1 MKKTLKS
8 KIYRMNM
15 FIWIPFVLIILMA
28 FYLILSTRL
37 EMQVVENLKNKSY
50 TYQLYAMRHVK
61 SEAFNHFN
69 DNTEKTA
76 KHLAEY
82 ISQNSGFRTQIY
94 GIPGD
99 NKNTAFKLLLLADSE
114 SENIP
119 YTKDITLAASDKS
132 YTFLYM
138 DNHKYLSFSSPV
150 FNGIRKDKGEAV
162 IRFIYPLNTEY
173 IFMFKVIGSIVGL
186 ALVIMLLNAFLTR
199 LMAENITFSINEL
212 RKSVSAVQ
220 SGGPAKIVD
229 IKSGDEIEEL
239 GKAFNDMQNRIKEY
253 INDLDTQS
261 KQMQIFF
268 NGAAHQLK
276 TPLTSIIGYSQMIQ
290 VSDDPDEI
298 CEDAF
303 IIEEAGEK
311 LLKSINTLIA
321 DSRHGADVRA
331 IQPTPVV
338 FDELAEECIQLLK
351 PRLQKL
357 HIDCKIIDE
366 KNIRIVTDREILK
379 EIILTVMDN
388 AIIHSECS
396 LIQIGVSEHHLNK
409 ERILIEITDDG
420 KGINYADRDL
430 VFKVFYQSN
439 DSLGKGTGL
448 GLSVCTTLAQ
458 KLGGEIYLG
467 EKSDEGCKFIIELP
481 MEITL

>member
-61 SEAFNHFN
+61 SEDFNHFN

-94 GIPGD
+94 GTLGD
-99 NKNTAFKLLLLADSE
+99 NNTTNSKLLLLADSD

-119 YTKDITLAASDKS
+119 YTKDITLAVSNKC

-138 DNHKYLSFSSPV
+138 DNNKYLSFSSPV
-150 FNGIRKDKGEAV
+150 FTEIRKDKGEAV
-162 IRFIYPLNTEY
+162 IRFIYPLDTEY
-173 IFMFKVIGSIVGL
+173 IFMFKVIGSIVGF
-186 ALVIMLLNAFLTR
+186 ALVIMLLNIFLTR

-212 RKSVSAVQ
+212 IKSVSTVQ

-239 GKAFNDMQNRIKEY
+239 GRAFNDMQNRIKEY

-290 VSDDPDEI
+290 VSEDPDEI

-321 DSRHGADVRA
+321 DSRHGTDVRA
-331 IQPTPVV
+331 IQPVPIV

-357 HIDCKIIDE
+357 HINCEIIGG
-366 KNIRIVTDREILK
+366 KNISIITDREILK

-396 LIQIGVSEHHLNK
+396 LIQIGILENNFKNDRV
-409 ERILIEITDDG
+409 LIEIADDG

-467 EKSDEGCKFIIELP
+467 EKPDEGCKFIIELP